1 MKNKPESKKG
11 RILSHFQSGRTLTHL
26 QALRLY
32 SHSRLASC
40 VNRLRNEGYDIKTTI
55 IYNLL
60 SEGYAQYHLPK
71 PKDN

>member
-1 MKNKPESKKG
+1 MKNAPDSKKG
-11 RILSHFQSGRTLTHL
+11 RILRHLWSGRSLTHL
-26 QALRLY
+26 QAIRLY

-60 SEGYAQYHLPK
+60 GEGYAQYHLPK
-71 PKDN
+71 SKEN